1 MKITKKI
8 GSLSNPLVKEVL
20 QLEKSRKRKES
31 GRFVAEG
38 IRELLMALRHGYQAE
53 VLLYNEEEFDGDII
67 KRQFGEFA
75 AQIGEMVAAN
85 KAVFAKVAYRESGAG
100 VVGILQAREANFDS
114 LVLKKHPLV
123 LVLEGVEKPGN
134 LGAMLRT
141 ANAAGVDAV
150 LVCDPLA
157 DIYNPNC
164 IRASLGAVFATPVL
178 SCTSAQ
184 AIRWL
189 QKKQLPI
196 YVTYLE
202 AAIPHYDADLR
213 GAAALV
219 LGSEALGISE
229 EWLQAAT
236 QNIIIPMQGEVDSLN
251 VSNAAAIV
259 LFEALRQRGG

>member
-1 MKITKKI
+1 
-8 GSLSNPLVKEVL
+8 
-20 QLEKSRKRKES
+20 
-31 GRFVAEG
+31 
-38 IRELLMALRHGYQAE
+38 
-53 VLLYNEEEFDGDII
+53 
-67 KRQFGEFA
+67 
-75 AQIGEMVAAN
+75 MVAAN

-189 QKKQLPI
+189 QKSNCLFTSLTWRRPYRTMMPTCEGRLRWCWGARLWVFPKNGCKPLPR
-196 YVTYLE
+196 TSSSPCRGRW
-202 AAIPHYDADLR
+202 IP
-213 GAAALV
+213 
-219 LGSEALGISE
+219 
-229 EWLQAAT
+229 
-236 QNIIIPMQGEVDSLN
+236 
-251 VSNAAAIV
+251 
-259 LFEALRQRGG
+259 

>member
-8 GSLSNPLVKEVL
+8 GSTTNPLVKAVL
-20 QLEKSRKRKES
+20 QLDKSRVRKEKAL
-31 GRFVAEG
+31 FVAEG
-38 IRELLMALRHGYQAE
+38 MREMLMALKHGYRVE
-53 VLLYNEEEFDGDII
+53 SLFYNEDEFDGDII
-67 KRQFGEFA
+67 KRQFAPFEL
-75 AQIGEMVAAN
+75 QIGEIVAAN
-85 KAVFAKVAYRESGAG
+85 KVVFEKIAYRENGAG
-100 VVGILQAREANFDS
+100 VVGILHARTTAFDKIT
-114 LVLKKHPLV
+114 LKDKPLI

-150 LVCDPLA
+150 IVCDPLA

-164 IRASLGAVFATPVL
+164 IRASLGAVFATPVV
-178 SCTSAQ
+178 SCSTEQ

-189 QKKQLPI
+189 QKHKVPV
-196 YVTYLE
+196 YATYLD
-202 AAIPHYDADLR
+202 AAFPHYEVDLR
-213 GAAALV
+213 EPAALV
-219 LGSEALGISE
+219 LGSEAQGISE

-259 LFEALRQRGG
+259 LFEALRQRTA